1 MCANYNIIAMKSASI
16 QRMCFF
22 GTVLLLACGDFV
34 FGQDVVFHLLEG
46 DQLGREVG
54 NVADEAGLNNI
65 AGEQDFAHLRYSF
78 LTTQTP
84 HYNYFSINNQTS
96 VLTTN
101 QAIDRETLCE
111 FTNVCFIKLNIA
123 VQSMKSSFFQKV
135 SVSVYIDDVNDN
147 HPVFDKPVI
156 DLQISESVLVG
167 TSITIDGARDADTS
181 DRYSLQ
187 SYEVMPNDTPFEI
200 NFQKKLD
207 GTSIVRLIVKE
218 ALNREQRDNY
228 HFSVVARD
236 GGSPPLSGTLKVNI
250 TISDVNDNSPKFSQ
264 SVYYIEVKESVNVS
278 SVILTLRATDLDD
291 GKNGKVFYRL
301 SPHQSETV
309 LTSFAIDNS
318 TGDLSV
324 IKPLKYVKGEQ
335 HVIIVEASDFGDQ
348 PLTSQALV
356 NVTVLDVGNNPPS
369 INLNLLSSDSLAK
382 VSEFA
387 SRGTVVAHIAVDDP
401 DTGKN
406 GEIMCTIDNPAF
418 VLQRLENKEF
428 KVTVDRALDRELYQQ
443 IHVTVF
449 CKDSGMPPLNTSD
462 SFYVEIEDENDNAPI
477 FDLSVYTA
485 GIMENNN
492 VGDVIVHVQANDADD
507 KNNADLLYSLSE
519 SNNGMFYI
527 DEKSGIIRTQARLDR
542 ENVSSYSVIVIARDQ
557 GDPALSGSATVIISV
572 LDKNDNE
579 PMFNQSRYTFTV
591 NENAPAGSQV
601 GILYATD
608 QDEGENA
615 VITFTGPD
623 SVPFT
628 IFPGGYIKTDRV
640 LDREVQNRY
649 EFIARARDK
658 DHEATAVVTI
668 HLNDKN
674 DNRPKVTSPSQLN
687 NTVYV
692 DKHTEV
698 NTMVTIIRAYDLDS
712 GINSQLIYEIV
723 GRNDSGHFDLHPDK
737 GQVFLKRSLENNI
750 GTSFRLDILVSDM
763 GHPVLS
769 TPATLNIRILT
780 SNTAALVEP
789 KSSNIL
795 IVAILVSVTVVISLA
810 IIVII
815 VFIRRSDRQRRNQ
828 GQVNENFYK
837 GVVENTATV
846 FAAPSE
852 ESISEKKKK
861 KGVSFSLENGV
872 DKVSEVTTQGQ
883 EFMYDND
890 MEVRLFSS
898 TFDRILESLKFSTNN
913 FHLIFDLMKFLN

>member
-324 IKPLKYVKGEQ
+324 IKLLKYVKGEQ

-428 KVTVDRALDRELYQQ
+428 
-443 IHVTVF
+443 
-449 CKDSGMPPLNTSD
+449 
-462 SFYVEIEDENDNAPI
+462 
-477 FDLSVYTA
+477 
-485 GIMENNN
+485 
-492 VGDVIVHVQANDADD
+492 
-507 KNNADLLYSLSE
+507 
-519 SNNGMFYI
+519 
-527 DEKSGIIRTQARLDR
+527 
-542 ENVSSYSVIVIARDQ
+542 
-557 GDPALSGSATVIISV
+557 
-572 LDKNDNE
+572 
-579 PMFNQSRYTFTV
+579 
-591 NENAPAGSQV
+591 
-601 GILYATD
+601 
-608 QDEGENA
+608 
-615 VITFTGPD
+615 
-623 SVPFT
+623 
-628 IFPGGYIKTDRV
+628 
-640 LDREVQNRY
+640 
-649 EFIARARDK
+649 
-658 DHEATAVVTI
+658 
-668 HLNDKN
+668 
-674 DNRPKVTSPSQLN
+674 
-687 NTVYV
+687 
-692 DKHTEV
+692 
-698 NTMVTIIRAYDLDS
+698 
-712 GINSQLIYEIV
+712 
-723 GRNDSGHFDLHPDK
+723 
-737 GQVFLKRSLENNI
+737 
-750 GTSFRLDILVSDM
+750 
-763 GHPVLS
+763 
-769 TPATLNIRILT
+769 
-780 SNTAALVEP
+780 
-789 KSSNIL
+789 
-795 IVAILVSVTVVISLA
+795 
-810 IIVII
+810 
-815 VFIRRSDRQRRNQ
+815 
-828 GQVNENFYK
+828 
-837 GVVENTATV
+837 
-846 FAAPSE
+846 
-852 ESISEKKKK
+852 
-861 KGVSFSLENGV
+861 
-872 DKVSEVTTQGQ
+872 
-883 EFMYDND
+883 
-890 MEVRLFSS
+890 
-898 TFDRILESLKFSTNN
+898 
-913 FHLIFDLMKFLN
+913 